1 MKGKTMKYK
10 ARIYFNTVEEIEL
23 EAENHEEAKEKAL
36 ALSGDGKTFSQF
48 DFIELDEM
56 KGAL

>member
-1 MKGKTMKYK
+1 MKYK
-10 ARIYFNTVEEIEL
+10 ALIYFNTVEEIEL
-23 EAENHEEAKEKAL
+23 EAASYEEAKEKAL
-36 ALSGDGKTFSQF
+36 ALSGEGKTFSQF